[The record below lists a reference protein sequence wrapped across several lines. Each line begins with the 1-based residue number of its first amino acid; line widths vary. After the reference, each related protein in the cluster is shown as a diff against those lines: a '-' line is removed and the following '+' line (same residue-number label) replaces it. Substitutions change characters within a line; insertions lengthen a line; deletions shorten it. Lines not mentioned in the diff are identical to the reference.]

1 MASNSRTVNV
11 VKNTS
16 ATLVDKV
23 MQIVVQFVL
32 RTAFIHIL
40 GNEYTGLSGLFTD
53 ILHVLSLMEMGLDS
67 SMIFSLYKPISQKDT
82 KRIRQLLQF
91 YKTAFTIIGF
101 AVMAAGVACVPFLP
115 HIVRNVPNIKEDI
128 RGIFLMYVATSACSY
143 FLIYRAVLLRADQQS
158 RVISKWNV
166 IVNTVECVVEVVLLL
181 IFRKYYAY
189 LIVHFIAVVGRNVI
203 ISYITT
209 RKYPQYFN
217 HREEPLPSG
226 EKRRLF
232 RDLACLTMYDVS
244 NVAIN
249 STDSVF
255 ISAFVGTVEVAI
267 IGNFTMIITGVRSM
281 VNQCVNAVKPSI
293 GNLAATSSNEKQ
305 EQVFRTL
312 NFLTFWIACI
322 CCTCLFAL
330 LNPFVGTI
338 WLNQSYMI
346 STGIIAVMVANFFIA
361 VMVFPV
367 EGFRTANGLFVQGW
381 MRPLIMAIL
390 NIILDFF
397 WGRRWGIMGIFLAT
411 TVSRLLTQVWFDP
424 WLIFTRVFKTS
435 VLGYYVKYLLYALVT
450 AACCGLSYYLC
461 GMIHIG
467 NAIVSFIVNAAIAFG
482 LSNLVVLAL
491 FSRSTEFHYLKDAVG
506 QLVSKLRRRGKN

>member
-1 MASNSRTVNV
+1 MANSRTVNV

-16 ATLVDKV
+16 ATLLDKL
-23 MQIVVQFVL
+23 MQIVIQFAL

-53 ILHVLSLMEMGLDS
+53 VLHVLSLMEMGLDS

-82 KRIRQLLQF
+82 RRVKQLLQF

-101 AVMAAGVACVPFLP
+101 VVFAAGVCCVPFLP
-115 HIVRNVPNIKEDI
+115 YIVKNVPNIKEDI
-128 RGIFLMYVATSACSY
+128 RVIFMIYVATSACSY

-158 RVISKWNV
+158 RIISKWNV
-166 IVNTVECVVEVVLLL
+166 IVGTVECVVEVVLLL

-189 LIVHFIAVVGRNVI
+189 LIVHFCAVVGRNII

-217 HREEPLPSG
+217 GQKAEPLSKP
-226 EKRRLF
+226 ERHILF

-244 NVAIN
+244 GVAIN

-255 ISAFVGTVEVAI
+255 ISAFVGTSEVAI
-267 IGNFTMIITGVRSM
+267 IGNFTLIIASIRSM
-281 VNQCVNAVKPSI
+281 VNQTVNAVKPSI

-312 NFLTFWIACI
+312 NFMTFWVACI
-322 CCTCLFAL
+322 CCTCLFVL
-330 LNPFVGTI
+330 LNPFVGEI
-338 WLNQSYMI
+338 WLNSSYMLSMPII
-346 STGIIAVMVANFFIA
+346 SVMVANFFIA

-381 MRPLIMAIL
+381 MRPLIMAVL

-397 WGRRWGIMGIFLAT
+397 WGRMWGIIGIFFAT
-411 TVSRLLTQVWFDP
+411 TVSRLMTQVWFDP
-424 WLIFTRVFKTS
+424 WLVFSRVFKTS
-435 VLGYYVKYLLYALVT
+435 VLDYYKDYVIYALIT
-450 AACCGLSYYLC
+450 AASCALSYYLC
-461 GMIHIG
+461 DFLPIG
-467 NAIVSFIVNAAIAFG
+467 HGIIRFA
-482 LSNLVVLAL
+482 LSMVVCVVIPNVIVLAL
-491 FSRSTEFHYLKDAVG
+491 YHKSEEFHYL
-506 QLVSKLRRRGKN
+506 RGAISNLLGKFRGRKG